1 MFATVRSYTTGSEFA
16 DALVENAGEL
26 EQTLVEI
33 DGFHAYYLVRT
44 DDGVTS
50 VSIYEDEAGAEEST
64 RVAAAWVAENLPD
77 LEVSPPQVRTGEV
90 VLDF

>member
-1 MFATVRSYTTGSEFA
+1 MYAPVRSYTTGGEFT
-16 DALVENAGEL
+16 DALVEHADEL
-26 EQTLVEI
+26 RPTLVEI
-33 DGFHAYYLVRT
+33 DGFRAYYLVRT

-50 VSIYEDEAGAEEST
+50 VSVYDGRAGAEGST

-77 LEVSPPQVRTGEV
+77 LQVSPPQVRTGEV

>member
-1 MFATVRSYTTGSEFA
+1 MYATVRSYTTGSEFG
-16 DALVENAGEL
+16 DALVEHADEL
-26 EQTLVEI
+26 RKILGEI
-33 DGFHAYYLVRT
+33 DGFRAYYLVRS

-50 VSIYEDEAGAEEST
+50 VSVFDDEAGAEEST
-64 RVAAAWVAENLPD
+64 RVARAWVAENLPD